1 MAKQNKKD
9 IEVKDAEVVK
19 PTAKKLPKE
28 TYTVKVKV
36 KVGDKDYKKGDK
48 ISLTK
53 EGYRYLRSL
62 KKV

>member
-1 MAKQNKKD
+1 MAKDKKD
-9 IEVKDAEVVK
+9 EAVK
-19 PTAKKLPKE
+19 PAVKLKKEDYVLKL
-28 TYTVKVKV
+28 THQ
-36 KVGDKDYKKGDK
+36 VGDKTYKKGDK